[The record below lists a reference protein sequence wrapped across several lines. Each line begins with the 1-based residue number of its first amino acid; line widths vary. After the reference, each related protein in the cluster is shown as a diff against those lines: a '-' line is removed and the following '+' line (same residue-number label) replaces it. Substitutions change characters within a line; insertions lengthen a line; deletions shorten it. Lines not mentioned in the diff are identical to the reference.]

1 MKKIMIFLLTTVGLL
16 GLSGCGRSMNDVI
29 GKEPEFVGIVETVM
43 EDCIIVAV
51 NEDEEIYEQ
60 YPVLMVPLDVE
71 IKDSYLDY
79 SVGDEVVVYYDGNI
93 TAGEPTM
100 VDTVYALTLRTPAN
114 RVTEK
119 ESSPDSVT
127 FEAKVLEAKD
137 GYFLV
142 EPVEGSWEL
151 NSADKIEVPVEHLD
165 AGLEPQ
171 AGDIIKITYN
181 GEIQESYPARISEV
195 FGVEIVEEADTIAFH
210 DKVFHKSDLSQETL
224 EWLENYNALTE
235 EEQLSISGIP
245 SDLYELCGYPKA
257 GEVEAEEHWAKTP
270 MVMVNGEL
278 YLTTGYESTVEVRC
292 GVMDGQI
299 TSTVEGWE
307 EPTEDDQSNFGTGYG
322 YQYGP
327 TEGTIE
333 IFMDEKWW
341 IYATEEVR
349 EDLQFAE

>member
-1 MKKIMIFLLTTVGLL
+1 MKKIIIFLLTALCLWGLT
-16 GLSGCGRSMNDVI
+16 GCGRSMNDVI

-43 EDCIIVAV
+43 EDCIMVAV

-60 YPVLMVPLDVE
+60 APVLMVSLDVE

-93 TAGEPTM
+93 TVGEPTL
-100 VDTVYALTLRTPAN
+100 VDTVYALTLRTPAS
-114 RVTEK
+114 RATEK

-127 FEAKVLEAKD
+127 FEAKVLEVKN

-151 NSADKIEVPVEHLD
+151 NSADQIEVPVEHLD

-171 AGDIIKITYN
+171 VGDIIKITYS

-210 DKVFHKSDLSQETL
+210 DKVFHKSDLLQETL
-224 EWLENYNALTE
+224 EWLEKYNALTE
-235 EEQLSISGIP
+235 EEQLAISGIP
-245 SDLYELCGYPKA
+245 ADLYELCGYPKA
-257 GEVEAEEHWAKTP
+257 GEVAVEEHWDMP
-270 MVMVNGEL
+270 SMVMVDGEL
-278 YLTTGYESTVEVRC
+278 YLSTGYESSVEGRC
-292 GVMDGQI
+292 GMMDGQI

-307 EPTEDDQSNFGTGYG
+307 KPTEDDQSNFGTGYG
-322 YQYGP
+322 YQYGL

-333 IFMDEKWW
+333 IYMNEKWW
-341 IYATEEVR
+341 IYATEFE
-349 EDLQFAE
+349 Q

>member
-1 MKKIMIFLLTTVGLL
+1 MKKMMFLLMAVSLL

-29 GKEPEFVGIVETVM
+29 GKEPKFVGIVETVM
-43 EDCIIVAV
+43 EDSIIVAV

-71 IKDSYLDY
+71 IKDSYLEY

-93 TAGEPTM
+93 TVGEPTV
-100 VDTVYALTLRTPAN
+100 VDTVYALTLRTPAG
-114 RVTEK
+114 RATEK
-119 ESSPDSVT
+119 ESSPDSVA
-127 FEAKVLEAKD
+127 FEAEILEVKD

-151 NSADKIEVPVEHLD
+151 NSADQIEVPVEHLD

-171 AGDIIKITYN
+171 AGDVIKITYN

-195 FGVEIVEEADTIAFH
+195 FGIEIVEEADTITFH
-210 DKVFHKSDLSQETL
+210 DQVFNKSDLSQETI
-224 EWLENYNALTE
+224 EWLEKYNTLTE
-235 EEQLSISGIP
+235 EEQLAISGIP
-245 SDLYELCGYPKA
+245 ADLYELCGYPKA
-257 GEVEAEEHWAKTP
+257 GEVEAEEHWDMPP
-270 MVMVNGEL
+270 MVMVDGEL
-278 YLTTGYESTVEVRC
+278 YLTTGYESTAEGRC

-307 EPTEDDQSNFGTGYG
+307 KPTEDDQSNFGIGYG
-322 YQYGP
+322 YQYGS
-327 TEGTIE
+327 TDGTIE
-333 IFMDEKWW
+333 IYMNEKWW

-349 EDLQFAE
+349 EDLQFTE